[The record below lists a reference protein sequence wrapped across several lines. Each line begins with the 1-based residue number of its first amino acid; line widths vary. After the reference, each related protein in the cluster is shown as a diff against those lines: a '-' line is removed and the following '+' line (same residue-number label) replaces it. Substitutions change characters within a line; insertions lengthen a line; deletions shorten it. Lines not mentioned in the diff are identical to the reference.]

1 MNKLIYIVANFFELP
16 KFLYDYI
23 RIRDKLGKRFII
35 EIKNWLPV
43 LTDSKG
49 VMAYDTHYVYHCA
62 WAIRMLEKYGIK
74 NHIDISSS
82 LMFCAM
88 ASSSMRIAHYDFR
101 IPNIEL
107 SNLMVGRQDLSKL
120 TFANDSIESLSCMH
134 VIEHIGLGRYGDPL
148 NSDGD
153 LQASLELARVL
164 TKGGLLFIVVPVGK
178 DSVVRFNAHRIY
190 SYDAVLEMF
199 STLALESFSFVNDDS
214 EPPRLKIDALRSDTF
229 SSNYGCGC
237 FVFRKP

>member
-1 MNKLIYIVANFFELP
+1 MYKLIYIATNLFKLP

-23 RIRDKLGKRFII
+23 HVKDGLSKRFSV
-35 EIKNWLPV
+35 EIKSWLPI

-49 VMAYDTHYVYHCA
+49 DMAYDVHYVYHCA

-74 NHIDISSS
+74 KHTDISSS

-88 ASSSMRIAHYDFR
+88 ASSNIKIAHYDFR

-107 SNLMVGRQDLSKL
+107 SNLTVGREDLSNL
-120 TFANDSIESLSCMH
+120 TFANDSIDSLSCMH

-148 NSDGD
+148 NPDGD
-153 LQASLELARVL
+153 LVASRELSRVL
-164 TKGGLLFIVVPVGK
+164 AKDGLLFLVVPVGK
-178 DSVVRFNAHRIY
+178 VSVVRFNAHRIY

-199 STLALESFSFVNDDS
+199 NTLALESFSFVNDDS
-214 EPPRLKIDALRSDTF
+214 EPPRLKIDALRSDTL

-237 FVFRKP
+237 FVFRRP